1 MHNSPGYNLL
11 VHVKKQFTAP
21 VFIYDFQRAIERINQ
36 MPMPMVKVDT
46 DVLAEVA
53 DSVLEV
59 QIVGRIIMWYFNWGL
74 IHR

>member
-11 VHVKKQFTAP
+11 VHVIKQFTTP
-21 VFIYDFQRAIERINQ
+21 VFIYDIQRSFERIDQ

-46 DVLAEVA
+46 NVLPEIA

-59 QIVGRIIMWYFNWGL
+59 QIVGRIIMWYFDWGL
-74 IHR
+74 IQR